1 MKPDEETKK
10 RIQNLGR
17 VGTAL
22 VQISN
27 EVAGETDYFLAKQ
40 ALKNFDDGIAIL
52 DLDYESR
59 KGMNDLIDYLSK
71 KLDKRLKQ
79 LNNDTV
85 GY

>member
-10 RIQNLGR
+10 RIKNLAA

-27 EVAGETDYFLAKQ
+27 EVAGETDYFVAKES
-40 ALKNFDDGIAIL
+40 LKNFSDGIAAL

-59 KGMNDLIDYLSK
+59 KGMSDLIAYLDK
-71 KLDKRLKQ
+71 KLAKRLKQ

>member
-1 MKPDEETKK
+1 MQPDEETRK
-10 RIQNLGR
+10 RIKNLAM

-27 EVAGETDYFLAKQ
+27 DNAGETDYFLAKQ
-40 ALKNFDDGIAIL
+40 ALKSFEQGIAIL
-52 DLDYESR
+52 DLDYESK
-59 KGMNDLIDYLSK
+59 KGMNDLIAYLEK
-71 KLDKRLKQ
+71 KLAKRLKQ